1 MWRSLRCE
9 RESATSWRA
18 NFALGV
24 VAAARGEAFL
34 LRRGDGD
41 RETLDIVLASLLDL
55 QKEAKLR
62 CLKAWKR
69 CKVRTR
75 NKKLLFYMKMYNKAN
90 FNGQQRLG
98 KLCRMNALELL

>member
-41 RETLDIVLASLLDL
+41 RETLDIVLASLLEKRGETSL
-55 QKEAKLR
+55 LKSLEEMQGSYKEQEITILYEN
-62 CLKAWKR
+62 
-69 CKVRTR
+69 V
-75 NKKLLFYMKMYNKAN
+75 
-90 FNGQQRLG
+90 Q
-98 KLCRMNALELL
+98 